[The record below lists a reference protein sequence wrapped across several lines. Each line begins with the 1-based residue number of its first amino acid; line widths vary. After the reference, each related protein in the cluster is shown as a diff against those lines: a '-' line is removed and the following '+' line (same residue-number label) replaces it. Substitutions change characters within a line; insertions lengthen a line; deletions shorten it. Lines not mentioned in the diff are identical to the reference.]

1 MMLAL
6 CVHVCVCARVCI
18 CLWAVRVCL
27 YMCMICLSLS
37 VHVCVC
43 LSLCVCVCACFYACV
58 CMYVYV
64 FMICHFLWV
73 SVCVCVHMCVGTQAC
88 IFIHRP
94 EETSGVLVN
103 HSLLSPLFEC
113 LSLNVE
119 SQCAPLTLLSLPPK
133 SWGYRHMP
141 SYAKLFMWMWGFE
154 HSAHSFLLSY
164 HPSSSC
170 ELFHEQSLG
179 KNIWIPCYSK

>member
-6 CVHVCVCARVCI
+6 CVHVCVCVHI
-18 CLWAVRVCL
+18 CLWSVRVCL
-27 YMCMICLSLS
+27 YMCVWSVSLWVFMS
-37 VHVCVC
+37 VCVFLCVFVCVHVFMPVCVC
-43 LSLCVCVCACFYACV
+43 TYMCLWSVSFCECLCVCVYTCV
-58 CMYVYV
+58 WAHKPVY
-64 FMICHFLWV
+64 L
-73 SVCVCVHMCVGTQAC
+73 
-88 IFIHRP
+88 FIGPKRHQ
-94 EETSGVLVN
+94 ESWSTTLY
-103 HSLLSPLFEC
+103 LSPLFEC
-113 LSLNVE
+113 LSLNLE
-119 SQCAPLTLLSLPPK
+119 SQCAPVTLLSLPPK

-141 SYAKLFMWMWGFE
+141 SYAKLFVWMWGFE